1 MTDGRTGL
9 PVTRALAGSTPFN
22 PGKPQ
27 AITLTRGLKKRLA
40 RPITAFCSCRIVGIL
55 RSQAARSGGTVGYP
69 PNPTTARG
77 LMPLSFSAAAARPAP
92 KVSDARA
99 LAMEPDAVVVA
110 DGKAW
115 MARAGK
121 SAPNLSA

>member
-27 AITLTRGLKKRLA
+27 AIALTRGLKKRLA

-55 RSQAARSGGTVGYP
+55 RSHAARSGGTVGYP
-69 PNPTTARG
+69 PKPTTARG
-77 LMPLSFSAAAARPAP
+77 LMRLSLTAAVARPAP
-92 KVSDARA
+92 KVSEART
-99 LAMEPDAVVVA
+99 LASAPASVVVA
-110 DGKAW
+110 EGKA
-115 MARAGK
+115 
-121 SAPNLSA
+121 